1 MFFGAAIYINIA
13 EQPARLK
20 LSDSA
25 ALAHWGPAYK
35 RGFAMQSSLAIASGV
50 LGLAA
55 WWASRDPLWI
65 AGALLMLANWPY
77 TLLAIMPINHRLEAT
92 PIAQASADTRALLIR
107 WGWLH
112 AGRSGLSGLATIQM
126 FGALVRM

>member
-1 MFFGAAIYINIA
+1 MLGAGALVLAAMFFGAAIYINIA

-25 ALAHWGPAYK
+25 ALAQWGPAYK

-55 WWASRDPLWI
+55 WWVSGTADPRS
-65 AGALLMLANWPY
+65 ALDPPTAVLDGEDWA
-77 TLLAIMPINHRLEAT
+77 
-92 PIAQASADTRALLIR
+92 
-107 WGWLH
+107 
-112 AGRSGLSGLATIQM
+112 
-126 FGALVRM
+126 